1 MKRLFIAIKIDPD
14 PAFLK
19 MFRAVKS
26 SLWQERIKWVE
37 ENNLHMTLKF
47 LGGTPVASIP
57 EIVAI
62 LETTAVNICPFD
74 YTLRKLGVFGS
85 RYAPRVIWA
94 GLEPPE
100 KFRSLM
106 KTIQENLEQTGFRA
120 DRQNLVPH
128 LTLGRIKSIT
138 DRIIFQRT
146 IDQFANY
153 SSTVYKAEFLT
164 LYESILTSA
173 GPQYHILRK
182 CYFNKNA
189 L

>member
-14 PAFLK
+14 PVFLK

-47 LGGTPVASIP
+47 LGETPVASIP
-57 EIVAI
+57 GIVSI
-62 LETTAVNICPFD
+62 LETTAGKICPFD
-74 YTLRKLGVFGS
+74 YSLKKLGVFGS

-100 KFRSLM
+100 KFNSLM
-106 KTIQENLEQTGFRA
+106 KSIQENLEQSGFPA

-138 DRIIFQRT
+138 DKIIFQRT

-153 SSTVYKAEFLT
+153 SSSVYKAEFLI
-164 LYESILTSA
+164 LYESILTQA
-173 GPQYHILRK
+173 GPEYHILKK
-182 CYFNKNA
+182 CFFNRTS